1 MKRRR
6 EHGECDIV
14 MGGRGCLVLGSPV
27 CKLRKGPSGLK
38 TFLLWVK
45 TKNTP
50 LWWLFAG
57 LVGLGIGLAFGAL

>member
-1 MKRRR
+1 
-6 EHGECDIV
+6 

-27 CKLRKGPSGLK
+27 CKLRKTPSGLK
-38 TFLLWVK
+38 VFILWVK
-45 TKNTP
+45 AKNTP